1 MKIKLVHKTS
11 SVIILFMVLSLAL
24 IGCGTTQPKASNQPE
39 TSASEPPTPPQT
51 PVDSAVARGL
61 SIYSAQCKVCH
72 GSNGSGSG
80 NGPRLIGKTPSASY
94 IQSNMPR
101 TKPGSLS
108 SEQVS
113 DLVAYITSLK

>member
-1 MKIKLVHKTS
+1 MNVKSAQTLTLLVSLT
-11 SVIILFMVLSLAL
+11 VLSLTL
-24 IGCGTTQPKASNQPE
+24 LGCGTTLDK
-39 TSASEPPTPPQT
+39 TSSSSQVPISEPAPSPQT
-51 PVDSAVARGL
+51 SQDPSVARGL
-61 SIYSAQCKVCH
+61 SLYNTQCKACH
-72 GSNGSGSG
+72 GANGAGGSG
-80 NGPRLIGKTPSASY
+80 PTLIGKTPSASY